1 MITFTVTPEEANTIA
16 QSLDFARKHVAIN
29 EVRVIV
35 DLFDKL
41 QEQAKAE
48 PVKTDQ

>member
-1 MITFTVTPEEANTIA
+1 MITFNITEAEANTIA
-16 QSLDFARKHVAIN
+16 QALDFARKHVAIN

-48 PVKTDQ
+48 PVKSDQ